1 LSPSLKLWVLLHIN
15 LMTYFLIRRNF
26 YDFFIRY
33 DYLNQ
38 ILELEVCQMND
49 FILRFLLYLFHLY
62 ANLNLFIFYLNL
74 NNYLDLFIFLVFLSF
89 WIETNLL
96 IWNLNV
102 NVILMFMVSIKLIKF
117 IFTLIFWIIKLLG
130 TFYFIPQ
137 KLFCYL
143 WPSIDIKIIQ

>member
-1 LSPSLKLWVLLHIN
+1 
-15 LMTYFLIRRNF
+15 MTYFLIRMNF

-38 ILELEVCQMND
+38 ILDLEVCQMND
-49 FILRFLLYLFHLY
+49 FILRFLLYLLHLY
-62 ANLNLFIFYLNL
+62 PNLNLFIFYRNL

-130 TFYFIPQ
+130 TFYFISQ
-137 KLFCYL
+137 KLFCYI

>member
-1 LSPSLKLWVLLHIN
+1 
-15 LMTYFLIRRNF
+15 MTYFLIRMNF

-38 ILELEVCQMND
+38 ILDLKVCQMND
-49 FILRFLLYLFHLY
+49 FIVGFLLYLLHLY
-62 ANLNLFIFYLNL
+62 PNLNLFILYRNL

-130 TFYFIPQ
+130 TFYFISQ
-137 KLFCYL
+137 KLFCYI